1 MGKKSFP
8 YPYPSGQIPDGYRVP
23 VPKLPSLMVVNAGAG
38 AGNWNPRMLMGRM
51 VDQGIVPYTIFF
63 VLHGIKRYPY
73 QNFGPSNMLF
83 TLGTETHNFGLYGVM
98 YLSFIF

>member
-51 VDQGIVPYTIFF
+51 VDQGIVPYTIFLYCT
-63 VLHGIKRYPY
+63 VSKDIHIK
-73 QNFGPSNMLF
+73 
-83 TLGTETHNFGLYGVM
+83 TLDLPTC
-98 YLSFIF
+98 YLR